1 MINNVPFFDRKYSE
15 NTENQLVG
23 ILRNGFLTSGKV
35 GMHVEDL
42 LESYFDISGAA
53 LMNSWT
59 NGAVV
64 ALSCMGIGEGDEVI
78 VPAMTFVATASSV
91 KCVNAKPILCDVC
104 PETGNISWEFIQPK
118 LTDNT
123 KAIFVVHMYGL
134 MMDVKLIRDSL
145 DEIGRQD
152 VEIIEDAAHCFEGEF
167 DNYKPGKYSKCAI
180 FSFYATKNISCGEG
194 GAVISSDKEFIDACK
209 VSRLHGMT
217 GTAYD
222 RYTSKEFRHYDVKT
236 FGYKANLPDLLA
248 CMLPDQILDC
258 DSLLMLREDAAQTYL
273 KLLTPLVE
281 NGHLRLQ
288 EYDKNRAKHA
298 RHLFPIFVK
307 SQPRDVVINK
317 LNKAGIGVAVNFRSL
332 TDLTE
337 YRSNTCQNSE
347 KWGSECISL
356 PFFPDISEEQIR
368 YVVKELTI
376 ALSD

>member
-194 GAVISSDKEFIDACK
+194 GAVISSDKEFIDACFENMIEVVNDTYHDVPSPVMWRYAIRRNNVLDFYKEELYWDIKLDAGEK
-209 VSRLHGMT
+209 VADVMAIYGAAKIQSDKM
-217 GTAYD
+217 
-222 RYTSKEFRHYDVKT
+222 KEFD
-236 FGYKANLPDLLA
+236 
-248 CMLPDQILDC
+248 
-258 DSLLMLREDAAQTYL
+258 
-273 KLLTPLVE
+273 
-281 NGHLRLQ
+281 
-288 EYDKNRAKHA
+288 
-298 RHLFPIFVK
+298 
-307 SQPRDVVINK
+307 
-317 LNKAGIGVAVNFRSL
+317 
-332 TDLTE
+332 
-337 YRSNTCQNSE
+337 
-347 KWGSECISL
+347 
-356 PFFPDISEEQIR
+356 
-368 YVVKELTI
+368 
-376 ALSD
+376 